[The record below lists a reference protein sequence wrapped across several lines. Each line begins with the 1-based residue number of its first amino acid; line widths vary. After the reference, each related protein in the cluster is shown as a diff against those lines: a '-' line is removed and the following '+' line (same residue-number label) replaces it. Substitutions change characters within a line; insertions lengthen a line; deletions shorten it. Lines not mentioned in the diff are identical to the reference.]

1 MYKCCRVQIF
11 FFSFV
16 CMLNV
21 VDTLWWYL
29 CDTQL
34 GDYVAV
40 HSSHWNYLRTHKSR
54 KHLKNNPQIL
64 FSAEPSRFLCGHL
77 ATRLVPSKSQP
88 AAILLVASWC
98 LAVVYLLNLFLKSFF
113 LHMRWKKKFSLWLK
127 TVFCFDTALL
137 WYFIVLCLRHKSAEK
152 LFNFLPQKVLQPL
165 YMNCCSQ
172 GVIHIAAISCSLCR
186 PLAYLCLPRGVAH
199 ESKTENLQTLSWL
212 CVAPPQQPTSRDSL
226 YIYIVY
232 LVPQRVIHYNC
243 RCDIC

>member
-54 KHLKNNPQIL
+54 KDLKNNPQIL

-77 ATRLVPSKSQP
+77 ATRLVPSKSQA

-98 LAVVYLLNLFLKSFF
+98 LAVVYLLNLFFFKLSSFTCDGKRSF
-113 LHMRWKKKFSLWLK
+113 LFVEYSILFWHS
-127 TVFCFDTALL
+127 VAL
-137 WYFIVLCLRHKSAEK
+137 
-152 LFNFLPQKVLQPL
+152 VLQ
-165 YMNCCSQ
+165 C
-172 GVIHIAAISCSLCR
+172 A
-186 PLAYLCLPRGVAH
+186 
-199 ESKTENLQTLSWL
+199 LSE
-212 CVAPPQQPTSRDSL
+212 T
-226 YIYIVY
+226 
-232 LVPQRVIHYNC
+232 
-243 RCDIC
+243 